1 MDRGAWR
8 ATVQGVTKSWTR
20 MSSSHFPGG
29 GRWHNFLNSYTLQT
43 RNILWLLPVFQVV
56 LVSKSKDIWD
66 SAGPRWDWNLGPS
79 HSLLEVCFL
88 NAQAYSALCVPAQSR
103 PTLLWPHGLSPARLL
118 CPWNFPGK
126 NTGAHRCFLLQG
138 IFRASW
144 IKTVSPVS
152 CIGRWTL
159 YFCTPW
165 EAHIQLCACVCLV
178 TQLSPTLLRTY
189 GCSLPG
195 SSVHGF
201 LQASIVEQVAIPFS
215 RGSSQPKDW
224 TRFSCIA
231 GRFFT
236 VWATR
241 EASIQLGSCRIISP
255 VIFLLI
261 LKSSSYLGNT
271 YPIVIVCYP
280 GSQNE
285 TRRQGIWTWRLIA
298 DVSACCCC

>member
-1 MDRGAWR
+1 MNIQDKKIRLFLLLSLNGGSYHTELTMKYGGGHGNPLLYSCLGNPMDRGAWR

-56 LVSKSKDIWD
+56 LVSESKDIWD

-126 NTGAHRCFLLQG
+126 NTGVHCCFLLQG
-138 IFRASW
+138 IFPASW

-165 EAHIQLCACVCLV
+165 EAHI
-178 TQLSPTLLRTY
+178 
-189 GCSLPG
+189 
-195 SSVHGF
+195 
-201 LQASIVEQVAIPFS
+201 
-215 RGSSQPKDW
+215 
-224 TRFSCIA
+224 
-231 GRFFT
+231 
-236 VWATR
+236 
-241 EASIQLGSCRIISP
+241 
-255 VIFLLI
+255 
-261 LKSSSYLGNT
+261 
-271 YPIVIVCYP
+271 
-280 GSQNE
+280 
-285 TRRQGIWTWRLIA
+285 
-298 DVSACCCC
+298 